1 MGIEHPAQWSD
12 LQRAGLMR
20 RRWGLDAI
28 LNLLLECA
36 GGTNV
41 LTVFLGVLLS
51 DRRPLSSACV
61 PEDRNGA

>member
-28 LNLLLECA
+28 LKLLLECA

-41 LTVFLGVLLS
+41 LTEEL
-51 DRRPLSSACV
+51 
-61 PEDRNGA
+61 

>member
-1 MGIEHPAQWSD
+1 LHRDLQSGLAWLPGFRMGIEHPTQWSD

-41 LTVFLGVLLS
+41 LTEEL
-51 DRRPLSSACV
+51 
-61 PEDRNGA
+61 